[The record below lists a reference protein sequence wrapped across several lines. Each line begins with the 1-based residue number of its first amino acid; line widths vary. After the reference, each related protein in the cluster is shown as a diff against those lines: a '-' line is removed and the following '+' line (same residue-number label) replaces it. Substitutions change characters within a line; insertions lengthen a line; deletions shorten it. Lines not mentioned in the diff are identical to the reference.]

1 MQDLN
6 LAGLLQKFRR
16 RRGQLCQCQEL
27 ARAALIIVQRAGLIG
42 MPRFVAA
49 AAVRHVATSVIDG
62 RSMSMAVAMAV
73 VMMVVP
79 RESCHIVVVWF
90 CRASRTRTASAEAV
104 AVVVVVSHPRQ
115 LRRQQVRGEQ
125 R

>member
-6 LAGLLQKFRR
+6 LAGLPQKFRR
-16 RRGQLCQCQEL
+16 RRGQLCQCQKL
-27 ARAALIIVQRAGLIG
+27 ARAALIIVQRVGLIG
-42 MPRFVAA
+42 MPRLVPT
-49 AAVRHVATSVIDG
+49 AAVRHAATSVFG
-62 RSMSMAVAMAV
+62 VRSMSMAVAMDV

-104 AVVVVVSHPRQ
+104 AVVVVSHPRQ